1 MDKMI
6 IIKTANDFI
15 RVGAN
20 KTLLQQ
26 HSLMM
31 VSAHLQD
38 YIRQFYNLGMHHSQA
53 RILPLFS
60 QYMLDHG
67 IPPFRIYLA
76 DMGIRAQNYQTV
88 RQAINEINA
97 VVDYPEVDDDGRT
110 TGKML
115 VVPVFKQFRVPEHY
129 GYIEVEINPGAAR
142 YAFNMA
148 HGYVSHSRDIAR
160 YASKRSTPPLY
171 LELLKSGRQT
181 VQLTVPQ
188 IKKAIGMEP
197 FKDDKSGE
205 WVIPYQKFA
214 HFKTK
219 VLDAVKADLDQ
230 VAAAGHSEITFTYE
244 PIYKADRRRGDPDYV
259 EFTIARVQP
268 QDDTPDMFAQA
279 EQLLQEPDM
288 TDQEVLQARNRVSDQ
303 LREQLGLKGGDV
315 WFGRYHQGEVTYFYD
330 RHDPTI
336 PQRIADG
343 GPDAPKFQ
351 AILRQY
357 FGQSV
362 IIHLAR
368 QGR

>member
-97 VVDYPEVDDDGRT
+97 VVDYPEVDDDGRP

-115 VVPVFKQFRVPEHY
+115 VVPVYGGTVKQTLH
-129 GYIEVEINPGAAR
+129 IQ
-142 YAFNMA
+142 
-148 HGYVSHSRDIAR
+148 D
-160 YASKRSTPPLY
+160 
-171 LELLKSGRQT
+171 LE
-181 VQLTVPQ
+181 
-188 IKKAIGMEP
+188 
-197 FKDDKSGE
+197 
-205 WVIPYQKFA
+205 
-214 HFKTK
+214 
-219 VLDAVKADLDQ
+219 DAVL
-230 VAAAGHSEITFTYE
+230 
-244 PIYKADRRRGDPDYV
+244 
-259 EFTIARVQP
+259 
-268 QDDTPDMFAQA
+268 
-279 EQLLQEPDM
+279 
-288 TDQEVLQARNRVSDQ
+288 
-303 LREQLGLKGGDV
+303 
-315 WFGRYHQGEVTYFYD
+315 
-330 RHDPTI
+330 
-336 PQRIADG
+336 
-343 GPDAPKFQ
+343 
-351 AILRQY
+351 
-357 FGQSV
+357 
-362 IIHLAR
+362 
-368 QGR
+368 